1 VLWAG
6 GVPIF
11 GIGAFDVYLLWV
23 NADIQ
28 RRTVNATTIGAV
40 SETSALWV
48 SANRGVAASGRL
60 AIDEHAVKREAL
72 DDLDLKPLWDGMGG
86 SLWKKE

>member
-1 VLWAG
+1 MLLPAKDKFLKNWT
-6 GVPIF
+6 IF
-11 GIGAFDVYLLWV
+11 YNFACYCSQL
-23 NADIQ
+23 
-28 RRTVNATTIGAV
+28 
-40 SETSALWV
+40 
-48 SANRGVAASGRL
+48 NRLAEAQIWFKKAM